1 MEMTEEFEAS
11 LQVLRGFDT
20 DITTE
25 VNEIKGGIEDG
36 EEPRYGAIR
45 ELREET
51 GVSKS
56 KTPFKS
62 LRPAKPNSNTTAYRR
77 SLLEP
82 PQLSTS
88 SPSPAKPPSSTT
100 NRSTKILQPIHNYTY
115 TATNHP
121 TNSASSIL
129 SLNIP
134 HSLFLTFLIGISCDG
149 FVSLLTDSGN
159 TKDDLKL
166 PTDDTLLNQGRHQRG
181 RVLLHRVLFD

>member
-25 VNEIKGGIEDG
+25 VNEIKGGIED
-36 EEPRYGAIR
+36 
-45 ELREET
+45 
-51 GVSKS
+51 
-56 KTPFKS
+56 F
-62 LRPAKPNSNTTAYRR
+62 
-77 SLLEP
+77 SLLIKTCDFREALKMARN
-82 PQLSTS
+82 QDMELSG
-88 SPSPAKPPSSTT
+88 
-100 NRSTKILQPIHNYTY
+100 NYEKKQEY
-115 TATNHP
+115 P
-121 TNSASSIL
+121 KSASSIL